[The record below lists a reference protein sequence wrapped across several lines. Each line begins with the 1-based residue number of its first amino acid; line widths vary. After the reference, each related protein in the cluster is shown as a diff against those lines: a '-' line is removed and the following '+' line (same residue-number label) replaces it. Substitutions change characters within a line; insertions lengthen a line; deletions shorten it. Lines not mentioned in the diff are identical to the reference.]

1 LYGLPVVKDANM
13 LAIANGFNAG
23 LLVQTGSTQDPVVV
37 LKEDDL
43 YLWEGALRMRALPEI
58 LSGTLQIRFQLY
70 AYSAFMPDRFPASV
84 SMIAGSGYAAPSF

>member
-1 LYGLPVVKDANM
+1 VKDANM
-13 LAIANGFNAG
+13 PTLCNGFSGN
-23 LLVQTGSTQDPVVV
+23 VVVTTGATQDAVVV

-70 AYSAFMPDRFPASV
+70 AYSAFMPHRLPASISQIV
-84 SMIAGSGYAAPSF
+84 GSGYAAASIGF